1 MAATRL
7 AIFLM
12 VAVPF
17 AALSLAVTALWR
29 RKKASLALAV
39 AVVGLASIGTWLVLA
54 FELAGLIMF
63 AALVAAWI
71 FSPFLQR
78 AYRYLWE

>member
-1 MAATRL
+1 MAPTKL

-17 AALSLAVTALWR
+17 AALTLTVTALWR
-29 RKKASLALAV
+29 RKKTSLALAV
-39 AVVGLASIGTWLVLA
+39 AVVGLGSIGTWLVLVLD
-54 FELAGLIMF
+54 LAGLIIF
-63 AALVAAWI
+63 AALLAAWV